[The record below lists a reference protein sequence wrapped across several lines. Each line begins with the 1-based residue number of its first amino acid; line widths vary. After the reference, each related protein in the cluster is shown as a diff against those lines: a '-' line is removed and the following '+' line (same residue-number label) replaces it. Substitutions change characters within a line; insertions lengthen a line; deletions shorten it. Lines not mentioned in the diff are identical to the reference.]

1 MIQRLTFELGLN
13 DLSSNPAISSRFG
26 KLLLEPEVAGSCL
39 KNQKLV
45 LISSAR
51 GANV

>member
-13 DLSSNPAISSRFG
+13 DLSSNPAISRFG